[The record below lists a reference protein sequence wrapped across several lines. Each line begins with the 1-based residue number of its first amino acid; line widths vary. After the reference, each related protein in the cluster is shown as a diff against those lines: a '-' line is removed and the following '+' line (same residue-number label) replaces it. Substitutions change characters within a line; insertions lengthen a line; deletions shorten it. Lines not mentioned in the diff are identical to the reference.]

1 MIALYILDYAL
12 QKEYGR
18 QNIVEKA
25 ISGNRLINFLKEING
40 GYFRMEKVDLHT
52 HSTASDGLLS
62 PSDLVR
68 LAEGVG
74 LKGIAITDHDTVDG
88 VEEALAEGRKR
99 GIEVVPGVEI
109 STLWH
114 GKEIHMLGMYVD
126 YRNNKEFL
134 DLLARQRNA
143 RFQRDLNMIGRL
155 NELGIEIT
163 IEEVMAKKRR
173 DSQKKNVGRPHI
185 AEVLIDKGIVNTM
198 NEAFDKYLG
207 KKGKA
212 YVTPDH
218 ISPFAAIDMI
228 HQSGGAAV
236 LAHPGLYEQDD
247 LIPLLMEKGL
257 DGIEISH
264 PDHPDFKM
272 RHYLKMAREMKLLAT
287 AGSDFHG
294 ERHGSMYHAPLGTC
308 TVNIEVLKDLRSV
321 RS

>member
-1 MIALYILDYAL
+1 M
-12 QKEYGR
+12 K
-18 QNIVEKA
+18 
-25 ISGNRLINFLKEING
+25 
-40 GYFRMEKVDLHT
+40 KVDLHT

-62 PSDLVR
+62 PAGLVR
-68 LAEGVG
+68 LAEEVG

-88 VEEALAEGRKR
+88 VEEALTEGKKR

-126 YRNNKEFL
+126 YRSNSEFL
-134 DLLARQRNA
+134 NRLARQRDA
-143 RFQRDLNMIGRL
+143 RYQRDLKMIRRL

-163 IEEVMAKKRR
+163 MEEVMTKKRGG
-173 DSQKKNVGRPHI
+173 SQKKNVGRPHI

-212 YVTPDH
+212 YVTPDY
-218 ISPFAAIDMI
+218 ISPFDAVEII

-236 LAHPGLYEQDD
+236 IAHPGLYEQDD
-247 LIPLLMEKGL
+247 LIPLLVEKGL
-257 DGIEISH
+257 DGIEINH
-264 PDHPDFKM
+264 PDHPAFKK
-272 RHYLKMAREMKLLAT
+272 RHYLEMTEALKLLAT

-308 TVNIEVLKDLRSV
+308 TVDIQVLKGLS
-321 RS
+321 SIHS